1 MSYHRLLVGLADTD
15 TAPRVMAA
23 ASALAADHGA
33 HLVAVH
39 VVPSGLVREGGVPVV
54 DATERLRGVYE
65 AHRDDAAFSSEWQ
78 VIDDNALSAAGA
90 LVELG
95 NACDALVLGQR
106 HGQEANRSAWHL
118 GEHVVGV
125 TARPVLLVPDTGGT
139 SFSAE
144 RVLLAWDGEAIAT
157 RAAFDALPLLQRA
170 KHVRV
175 HRFNPPPS
183 ERRHV
188 SGVSEGFAD
197 TLSRHGVP
205 VELSH
210 SDAGRFEIG
219 EDLLAFAADEASD
232 LLVMGCRPRNR
243 VREFLLGDTTRHVF
257 QHASL
262 PVLMGG

>member
-78 VIDDNALSAAGA
+78 VIDDSALSAGGA

-106 HGQEANRSAWHL
+106 HDREAGRSGWHL

-125 TARPVLLVPDTGGT
+125 TARPVLLVPDAGG
-139 SFSAE
+139 SPFSAR
-144 RVLLAWDGEAIAT
+144 RVLLAWDGGAVAT

-170 KHVRV
+170 ERVQV
-175 HRFNPPPS
+175 HRFNPPPA

-188 SGVSEGFAD
+188 SGVAEAFAD
-197 TLSRHGVP
+197 TLARHGVA
-205 VELSH
+205 VDLSH
-210 SDAGRFEIG
+210 TDTSRFEIG
-219 EDLLAFAADEASD
+219 EQILSLAAESSADLI
-232 LLVMGCRPRNR
+232 VMGCRLHGA
-243 VREFLLGDTTRHVF
+243 VRGFLLGDTTGHVLA
-257 QHASL
+257 HATR